1 MAAADGPCGQLLEV
15 SRDSLHWRT
24 LPIMR
29 AALAVVMVLVSAPA
43 VAGDKWIPLFN
54 GKDLGGWRAKI
65 RGFPLG
71 DNHLDTFRVDRGVL
85 RVSYDRYQS
94 FGGQFG
100 HLVYQRPF
108 SRYRLRIEYRFLGQQ
123 APGGPKWA
131 FRNSGVMIHGQAP
144 ETMALDQDFPVS
156 VEVQFLGGPG
166 SGERS
171 TANVCTP
178 GTNIVVDGKLTLPH
192 CLPSTSKTFHGDQW
206 VTVEVLVRGG
216 ALIEHRVNGVSVLRY
231 GRPQLDERDAQARRL
246 GKGGTL
252 LDRGYIYLQA
262 ESHPVEFRKVEIL
275 PED

>member
-1 MAAADGPCGQLLEV
+1 
-15 SRDSLHWRT
+15 
-24 LPIMR
+24 MR

-43 VAGDKWIPLFN
+43 VAGDRWIPLFN
-54 GKDLGGWRAKI
+54 GKDLSGWQAKI

-85 RVSYDRYQS
+85 RVSYDKYQS
-94 FGGQFG
+94 FAGRFG

-108 SRYRLRIEYRFLGQQ
+108 SRYRLRIEYRFVGAQ

-131 FRNSGVMIHGQAP
+131 FRNSGVMIHGQVP

-166 SGERS
+166 SGARA

-178 GTNIVVDGKLTLPH
+178 GTNIVVDGKLTLQH

-216 ALIEHRVNGVSVLRY
+216 ELIEHRVNGVSVLRY
-231 GRPQLDERDAQARRL
+231 AKPQLDERDAQTRKL
-246 GKGGTL
+246 GKGGTV